1 VGDHVL
7 DDLEWRGLIAL
18 STDSDALRA
27 EMSAGPITAYCGFD
41 PTAPS
46 LHMGNLLQIL
56 TLRRLQD
63 AGHRPIGIVGG
74 ATGMIGDPKEDGERR
89 LNSRETV
96 QEWSDTLREQVS
108 RFWSFEGDNAA
119 TVVNNYEW
127 TASLTTIEFLRDI
140 GKHFPVN
147 RMLGREVVRS
157 RLEAGISYT
166 EFSYVLLQAMDYLE
180 LFRRHGCR
188 LETGGSDQWGNITA
202 GVELIRRV
210 EGERVHALA
219 TPLVTKADG
228 TKFGK
233 TETGTIWLDPE
244 MTSPYAYYQ
253 FWFNTDDSDVVNYM
267 KLFTFR
273 SRDEIAE
280 LEQQV
285 RDQPARRE
293 AQRILADDVTT
304 LTHGVAETERVKE
317 ASAALFGSGDL
328 RALDA
333 PTLDAAL
340 AEAPHVTL
348 ERTEEY
354 PTYAD
359 LLALTELL
367 ASKGAARRAV
377 SEGGAYANNIRI
389 NDAEARPT
397 DADLLPGGWLLLR
410 RGKRSLAGVKIG

>member
-1 VGDHVL
+1 VSEHVL

-18 STDSDALRA
+18 STDFDALRA
-27 EMSAGPITAYCGFD
+27 EMSQGPITVYCGFD

-74 ATGMIGDPKEDGERR
+74 ATGMIGDPKEEGERR
-89 LNSRETV
+89 LNSLETV
-96 QEWSDTLREQVS
+96 QEWSDKLREQVS
-108 RFWSFEGDNAA
+108 RYWRFEGDNAA
-119 TVVNNYEW
+119 TVVNNYDW
-127 TASLTTIEFLRDI
+127 TGSLTTIEFLRDI

-180 LFRRHGCR
+180 LYRRHGCR
-188 LETGGSDQWGNITA
+188 LQTGGSDQWGNITA

-233 TETGTIWLDPE
+233 TETGSIWLDPE
-244 MTSPYAYYQ
+244 MTSPYAFYQ
-253 FWFNTDDSDVVNYM
+253 FWFNTDDADVVNYL

-273 SRDEIAE
+273 SREEIEE
-280 LEQQV
+280 LERQV
-285 RDQPARRE
+285 RDHPASRE
-293 AQRILADDVTT
+293 AQRILAEDVTT
-304 LTHGVAETERVKE
+304 LTHGAEETKRVKE

-340 AEAPHVTL
+340 AEAPHVRL
-348 ERTEEY
+348 DRTDEY

-377 SEGGAYANNIRI
+377 SEGGAYANNVRI
-389 NDAEARPT
+389 TDAEARPT
-397 DADLLPGGWLLLR
+397 DDDLLAGGWLLLR
-410 RGKRSLAGVKIG
+410 RGRRSLAGVKIG